1 MYTVIFNGRSIEAN
15 IETDNGVLNGVIDG
29 KAIQGD
35 WIKINERQYH
45 LLYNQQSYKV
55 DLIKLDE
62 AEKSITLRINGFKQT
77 LKLQDR
83 YDALL
88 KQLGMDN
95 LASKKVNDLKAPMP
109 GKVLSI
115 AVSEGQEVKKGDAL
129 IVLEAMKMENVLK
142 SPCDGI
148 IKKIPV
154 SAQQVVEKNQLL
166 IQF

>member
-1 MYTVIFNGRSIEAN
+1 MYTVTFNGHSIKADLK
-15 IETDNGVLNGVIDG
+15 IDNGLLTGVLDD

-45 LLYNQQSYKV
+45 LLYNRQSYKV

-62 AEKSITLRINGFKQT
+62 AEKSITLRINGHKQT
-77 LKLQDR
+77 VKLQDR

-95 LASKKVNDLKAPMP
+95 LTSKKVNDLKAPMP

-115 AVSEGQEVKKGDAL
+115 AVSEGQDVKKGDAL

-148 IKKIPV
+148 IRKIPV